1 MMEEDQE
8 EEISP
13 RLTLVPLT
21 SIRIS
26 ASNPRTDGERELDG
40 LALALEAGLVQPPT
54 LVEVA
59 PGEYEVEL
67 GERRVRA
74 AQARG
79 WAEVPAI
86 IAVPRPP
93 IVAHQRRLV
102 ENLHR
107 RDLRPLD
114 EARALKLGWLCAN
127 ATEMG
132 LTTATNTALEEAGS
146 VRAGLTRVATVLEE
160 AGWTSTRPALTQDA
174 YLRSL
179 GLGLS
184 TAALRKKLQLLAVSE
199 AVQTRLEALGL
210 TEAALR
216 AFVRLDE
223 PDQAVL
229 LDALEDDPALAR
241 QVRTIVD
248 GVRKKGRSI
257 ADAIAIA
264 RGQVPGAPIIASA
277 APRPA
282 SEDGDG
288 EGDDAF
294 GAGVGS
300 EVVGEIQAADQVLP
314 LLELAQQLAA
324 VLTALTPAAVADLP
338 APWDGFG
345 QQAIATIREALRPF
359 DEG

>member
-1 MMEEDQE
+1 
-8 EEISP
+8 
-13 RLTLVPLT
+13 
-21 SIRIS
+21 
-26 ASNPRTDGERELDG
+26 
-40 LALALEAGLVQPPT
+40 
-54 LVEVA
+54 
-59 PGEYEVEL
+59 
-67 GERRVRA
+67 VRA

-127 ATEMG
+127 AEALG
-132 LTTATNTALEEAGS
+132 LTSATNAALEEAGS
-146 VRAGLTRVATVLEE
+146 VRAGLTWVATVLEE
-160 AGWTSTRPALTQDA
+160 AGWSSTRPPVTQDA
-174 YLRSL
+174 YLRGL

-199 AVQTRLEALGL
+199 AAQARLEALGL

-216 AFVRLDE
+216 AFVRLGE
-223 PDQAVL
+223 ADQAVL
-229 LDALEDDPALAR
+229 LGALEEDPGLAR

-248 GVRKKGRSI
+248 GVRKKGRQV
-257 ADAIAIA
+257 ADAVAIA
-264 RGQVPGAPIIASA
+264 RGQVPGAPIIAPASGA
-277 APRPA
+277 ARPA
-282 SEDGDG
+282 SQDADG

-294 GAGVGS
+294 GAGVGGAAT
-300 EVVGEIQAADQVLP
+300 EEIQAADQVLP

-359 DEG
+359 GED

>member
-1 MMEEDQE
+1 MQDDHEGGQ
-8 EEISP
+8 P
-13 RLTLVPLT
+13 RLVLVPLT

-26 ASNPRTDGERELDG
+26 TSNPRTDGERELDG

-54 LVEVA
+54 LVEIR

-132 LTTATNTALEEAGS
+132 LTSATNAALEEAGS

-160 AGWTSTRPALTQDA
+160 AGWTSTRPPVTQDA

-184 TAALRKKLQLLAVSE
+184 TAALRKKLQLLALSE
-199 AVQTRLEALGL
+199 EAQARLEALGL

-223 PDQAVL
+223 AEQAVL
-229 LDALEDDPALAR
+229 LGALEADPGLAR

-248 GVRKKGRSI
+248 GVRKKGRQV
-257 ADAIAIA
+257 ADAVAIA
-264 RGQVPGAPIIASA
+264 RGQVPGAPIIAPAPGA
-277 APRPA
+277 ARPA
-282 SEDGDG
+282 SEDG
-288 EGDDAF
+288 EDDDTF
-294 GAGVGS
+294 ERGAGG
-300 EVVGEIQAADQVLP
+300 EVSGEIQAADQVLP

-324 VLTALTPAAVADLP
+324 VLTALSPAALAALP

>member
-1 MMEEDQE
+1 
-8 EEISP
+8 
-13 RLTLVPLT
+13 V
-21 SIRIS
+21 
-26 ASNPRTDGERELDG
+26 RE
-40 LALALEAGLVQPPT
+40 
-54 LVEVA
+54 
-59 PGEYEVEL
+59 
-67 GERRVRA
+67 
-74 AQARG
+74 
-79 WAEVPAI
+79 
-86 IAVPRPP
+86 
-93 IVAHQRRLV
+93 
-102 ENLHR
+102 
-107 RDLRPLD
+107 
-114 EARALKLGWLCAN
+114 K
-127 ATEMG
+127 
-132 LTTATNTALEEAGS
+132 
-146 VRAGLTRVATVLEE
+146 